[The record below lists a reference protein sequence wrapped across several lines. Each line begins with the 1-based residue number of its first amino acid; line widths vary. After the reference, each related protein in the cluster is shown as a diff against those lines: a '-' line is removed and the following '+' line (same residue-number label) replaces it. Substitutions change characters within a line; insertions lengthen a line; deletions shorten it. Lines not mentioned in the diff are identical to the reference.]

1 MGLFRKILLVV
12 ASVLAVI
19 PGDASSPVQSSPAS
33 QQELGTRP
41 ADEMLAGR
49 YYLRNRTNRFY
60 QRSGRTGSRVSV
72 G

>member
-1 MGLFRKILLVV
+1 MGLFRKTLLVV

-19 PGDASSPVQSSPAS
+19 PGDETSSPLT
-33 QQELGTRP
+33 QQEQQLGTQP
-41 ADEMLAGR
+41 AGEMLAGR